1 MSFTVIDNPH
11 TAPTPL
17 FIAPRSVETGNAI
30 ALLTDRQFHVAGQ
43 NAQSEA
49 PLIQTNFGGAILVG
63 DDAVTKVAGIRA
75 ANPDL
80 PLIVEPRS
88 LRKHLATDTQ
98 PFQLTAATL
107 SEDLDQQRVYSDLAI
122 TPTGQIKPGDSD
134 ALKAA
139 LREVNK
145 LGRTDTMFAIPAYA
159 GWLSD
164 EQYVKQLIAV
174 INRSDHPV
182 LLTFIHG
189 HNPVESVKRARA
201 YRRVFQETTVPV
213 VAHRTD
219 LIGFDALAHG
229 AIASAI
235 GSYPSTRRLNPFD
248 HHGGPVGDRENLS
261 PHMLLTDM
269 LRIVRSTHMRREWFA
284 SATPIQCFCVIC
296 RGADVD
302 RLHEDPAE
310 RRTGHNHNVV
320 NLDSLYSSYVGLG
333 TAARRTLWASQVAGA
348 LDTYPQLEAH
358 LGRSLRVDPILQNVW
373 AKAS

>member
-1 MSFTVIDNPH
+1 MSFTIIDNPN

-17 FIAPRSVETGNAI
+17 FIAPRRVEAGNAI

-43 NAQSEA
+43 NARGEA
-49 PLIQTNFGGAILVG
+49 PLIQTNSGGAILVG
-63 DDAVTKVAGIRA
+63 DDAVAKVAGIRA

-122 TPTGQIKPGDSD
+122 TPTGQIMPGDSD

-145 LGRTDTMFAIPAYA
+145 LDRTDTMFAIPAYA

-189 HNPVESVKRARA
+189 RNP
-201 YRRVFQETTVPV
+201 
-213 VAHRTD
+213 
-219 LIGFDALAHG
+219 ALR
-229 AIASAI
+229 
-235 GSYPSTRRLNPFD
+235 GS
-248 HHGGPVGDRENLS
+248 
-261 PHMLLTDM
+261 
-269 LRIVRSTHMRREWFA
+269 W
-284 SATPIQCFCVIC
+284 
-296 RGADVD
+296 
-302 RLHEDPAE
+302 
-310 RRTGHNHNVV
+310 
-320 NLDSLYSSYVGLG
+320 
-333 TAARRTLWASQVAGA
+333 
-348 LDTYPQLEAH
+348 
-358 LGRSLRVDPILQNVW
+358 
-373 AKAS
+373 